1 MAGKVTLVG
10 AGPGDPGLL
19 TRKGLEALENAQV
32 VVYDRLVSPAIL
44 ALMPEGAE
52 QINVGK
58 QAARHPVPQDQINRI
73 LLDKAMAGK
82 NVVRLK
88 GGDPFL
94 FGRGGEELELLA
106 AHGVPFE
113 EVPGITS
120 AIAAP
125 AYGGIPVT
133 HRDCCSSLHI
143 VTGHQRAGKELDIDF
158 EALVRTTGT
167 LVFLMGVSALPQICR
182 GLLDA
187 GMEPAT
193 PAAVVEKGTT
203 PAQRRINATL
213 EGLPQAA
220 EQAGVVSPAVI
231 VVGKVC
237 ALAED
242 FDWFDRLPLKG
253 KTVVVTRPKERAGT
267 LAARLRALGAEVWE
281 YPCIATVPL
290 NPNPDLDDAMAR
302 LNEYEWLALTSP
314 AGAEVLWAW
323 LENHGKDARALGGV
337 KLAAIGPG
345 TAKALA
351 AHGLRAD
358 YTPEVYDAAHL
369 GEGLPA
375 AGRVLILRAEAGSPA
390 LTEGLAGRNIAF
402 DDVATYRTAYENPHC
417 QALRQAVEGTDG
429 LLVTF
434 TSASTVKGF
443 VASVGEDTD
452 FSRMVGLC
460 IGAQTAGEA
469 QKHGIPVKIAKAAP
483 PPAGQRRG
491 APPVPGD
498 PHVPRQPDLPHFC
511 GRDPDRRPA
520 H

>member
-1 MAGKVTLVG
+1 MPGKVTLVG

-19 TRKGLEALENAQV
+19 TRKGLEVLQKAEV

-44 ALMPEGAE
+44 AMMPEKAE
-52 QINVGK
+52 HIDVGK
-58 QAARHPVPQDQINRI
+58 QAFRHPVPQDQINQI
-73 LLDKAMAGK
+73 LLDKALEGK

-106 AHGVPFE
+106 EHGVTFE

-125 AYGGIPVT
+125 AYGGVPVT
-133 HRDCCSSLHI
+133 HRNCCSSLHI

-158 EALVRTTGT
+158 EALVRTKGT

-187 GMEPAT
+187 GMEPAM
-193 PAAVVEKGTT
+193 PAAVVERGTT
-203 PAQRRINATL
+203 PAQRRISATL
-213 EGLPQAA
+213 GTLPQAA
-220 EQAGVVSPAVI
+220 EEAKVESPAVI

-242 FDWFDRLPLKG
+242 FDWFDKLPLKG
-253 KTVVVTRPKERAGT
+253 RRVVVTRPRERSGT
-267 LAARLRALGAEVWE
+267 LSARLRALGADVWE

-290 NPNPDLDDAMAR
+290 DPCPAVDKAMEK
-302 LNEYEWLALTSP
+302 LHGYEWLALTSP
-314 AGAEVLWAW
+314 AGVEALWAW
-323 LENHGKDARALGGV
+323 LDSHGKDARALGAV

-345 TAKALA
+345 TDRELKK
-351 AHGLRAD
+351 HGLKAD
-358 YTPEVYDAAHL
+358 YVPEVYDAAHL

-375 AGRVLILRAEAGSPA
+375 TGKVLALRAEEGSPA
-390 LTEGLAGRNIAF
+390 LTEGLARRNIAC
-402 DDVATYRTAYENPHC
+402 DDVASYRTVYENPRS
-417 QALRQAVEGTDG
+417 QELRAAVEGTDG

-443 VASVGEDTD
+443 VSSVGEDVN
-452 FSRMVGLC
+452 FSRMVGMC
-460 IGAQTAGEA
+460 IGQQTAAEA
-469 QKHGIPVKIAKAAP
+469 KKFGIPVRVAREATMDALVETILE
-483 PPAGQRRG
+483 G
-491 APPVPGD
+491 V
-498 PHVPRQPDLPHFC
+498 
-511 GRDPDRRPA
+511 
-520 H
+520 